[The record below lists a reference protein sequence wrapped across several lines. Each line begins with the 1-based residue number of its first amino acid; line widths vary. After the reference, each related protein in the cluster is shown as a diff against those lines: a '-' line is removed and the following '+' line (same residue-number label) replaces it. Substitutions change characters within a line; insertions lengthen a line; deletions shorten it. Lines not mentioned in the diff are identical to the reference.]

1 MTGHRHGGRARP
13 GPDNVVSPAST
24 ASTLSSNTVEAM
36 MNNHP
41 EQIQTPEPTLPPV
54 SGREALVAAVRAG
67 ERGMTLIEIMVVIVI
82 IGILGSAL
90 AVGVFGMLG
99 DARIDT
105 CRAQINTV
113 GAVIEAYE
121 AKMGEYPDSL
131 ESLTEGK
138 RAKLKKGN
146 LKDPWK
152 QDLMYR
158 AEGDGFSLCSTGDD
172 KKSGTE
178 DDICYG
184 EGE

>member
-1 MTGHRHGGRARP
+1 M
-13 GPDNVVSPAST
+13 ST
-24 ASTLSSNTVEAM
+24 N
-36 MNNHP
+36 P
-41 EQIQTPEPTLPPV
+41 EQMAAEAEVPTPTV
-54 SGREALVAAVRAG
+54 REVAAAAARAG

-99 DARIDT
+99 DAKIDT
-105 CRAQINTV
+105 ARAQVNTV
-113 GAVIEAYE
+113 GAVIEAHE
-121 AKMGEYPDSL
+121 ARHGEYPDSL

-138 RAKLKKGN
+138 RAKLKKSN

-152 QDLMYR
+152 QDLIYR
-158 AEGDGFSLCSTGDD
+158 AEGDGFSLCSSGDD